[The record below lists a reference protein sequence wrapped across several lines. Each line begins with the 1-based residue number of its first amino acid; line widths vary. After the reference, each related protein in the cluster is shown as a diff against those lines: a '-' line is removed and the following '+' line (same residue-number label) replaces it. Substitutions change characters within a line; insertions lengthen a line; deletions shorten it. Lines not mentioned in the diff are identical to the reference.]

1 MNRTGR
7 YLLLYITS
15 LALVTSCARVGAPT
29 GGDED
34 ETPPVLVKSSPEDGA
49 TGYMGNIIQ
58 LTFDERIITRSIETD
73 LILTPKP
80 SGTFRVRV
88 NKNILSLSF
97 TEPFDENTTYSLSF
111 GNTIQDI
118 TNNNPADGINLSFS
132 TGDYIDSLSIQG
144 KILNLYDQEPIE
156 NLLVSLYSQND
167 SVDILTGAASYYS
180 RTDSAGTYRFRN
192 LPSGTFRVYA
202 VRDKN
207 NNSQADSDKEAYGFY
222 KDTLSLN
229 SSVRD
234 IDFTIQNLN
243 TDKLRTTS
251 ARGFG
256 SYFDITF
263 NKSISDFNIIQGDEF
278 TYDQPESSAIRFY
291 PMGRPYRDTT
301 DLIFSARDSLNV
313 LHQDTVSVFFNESK
327 LNSPAFSFEISPSG
341 DFMPPNDTLKILFN
355 KPVTNVNAD
364 SLYIQLDSILTIPID
379 KQLLVWNELNTE
391 LSYPLDIVSLL
402 NQTSS
407 SNISISL
414 RSAAFISADND
425 SSTLLTKNMSL
436 LTSDDSA
443 IIGGTVQSDSNNI
456 IVQLLDARTL
466 KVVRTSSSKQFLFKY
481 LAAGR
486 YMVRVVK
493 DLNSNGKWDIGN
505 ILNWENPEPVKFYF
519 DEFYKTK
526 VIEVRKNWEQTDAN
540 VFF

>member
-1 MNRTGR
+1 MNRIGR
-7 YLLLYITS
+7 YLLLFILSIS
-15 LALVTSCARVGAPT
+15 LITSCARVGAPT

-34 ETPPVLVKSSPEDGA
+34 ETPPILVKSSPEDGA
-49 TGYMGNIIQ
+49 TGFTGSTIQ
-58 LTFDERIITRSIETD
+58 LTFDERIVTRSIETD

-80 SGTFRVRV
+80 SGTFRARV

-111 GNTIQDI
+111 GNTVQDI

-144 KILNLYDQEPIE
+144 KVISLYNQEPLE
-156 NLLVSLYSQND
+156 NLLVSLYSEND
-167 SVDILTGAASYYS
+167 SLDILTGPASYYS

-202 VRDKN
+202 ARDKN

-229 SSVRD
+229 SSILD

-263 NKSISDFNIIQGDEF
+263 NKSITDFSIIKGGDF
-278 TYDQPESSAIRFY
+278 IYDQPEPSSIRFY
-291 PMGRPYRDTT
+291 PMDRPYRDTT
-301 DLIFSARDSLNV
+301 DIIFSVLDSLDV
-313 LHQDTVSVFFNESK
+313 LHQDTVGVFFNESK
-327 LNSPAFSFEISPSG
+327 LNSPPFSFEISPSG
-341 DFMPPNDTLKILFN
+341 DLMPPNDTLKIVFN
-355 KPVTNVNAD
+355 KPVINLNTD
-364 SLYIQLDSILTIPID
+364 SLYIQLDSILTIPIN

-391 LSYPLDIVSLL
+391 LSYPLDIVALL

-407 SNISISL
+407 TNISLSL

-425 SSTLLTKNMSL
+425 SSILQTKNISL
-436 LTSDDSA
+436 LTGDDSA

-466 KVVRTSSSKQFLFKY
+466 KVVRTSPSKDFLFKY
-481 LAAGR
+481 LPAGR